1 MLNSPALDPLPF
13 FYFKLSYDFTF
24 SQVILE
30 SMDMP
35 FLQQSYTL
43 IKAAAFQLET
53 RYVFRKKYR
62 AFLPAGIVAA
72 VASQISFSFFY
83 NCPYAGSLI
92 MRWWVTTA
100 AYFSLWYISSN
111 SAFPYNVMTFFC
123 FWGALPAS
131 LVALCTGPMV
141 LLKVYIIALSTV
153 KSMQELGEITFYI
166 DMKFLERWTSYVE
179 MVSVTG
185 SFK

>member
-13 FYFKLSYDFTF
+13 FCFKLSYNDFTF

-43 IKAAAFQLET
+43 IKAAAFQLEM
-53 RYVFRKKYR
+53 RYVFRKKCR
-62 AFLPAGIVAA
+62 AFMPAGIVAA
-72 VASQISFSFFY
+72 MASQISFSFFY
-83 NCPYAGSLI
+83 SCPYAVSLI
-92 MRWWVTTA
+92 MRWWVTIA
-100 AYFSLWYISSN
+100 AGFSLWYISSN
-111 SAFPYNVMTFFC
+111 SAFPCTVMTFFC

-131 LVALCTGPMV
+131 LVALCTGPVV
-141 LLKVYIIALSTV
+141 LFKVYIIALSTV

-166 DMKFLERWTSYVE
+166 DMKFLER
-179 MVSVTG
+179 
-185 SFK
+185 